1 MVGGNLSD
9 EKAQSNFR
17 IKLALGGTIQR
28 TRGALS
34 EHGLQL
40 TGKAEALQSSLALN
54 SKLKFPVMIWPRRTE
69 ELQNCKCSE
78 SQRGI
83 LTY

>member
-1 MVGGNLSD
+1 MVGGNLSS

-17 IKLALGGTIQR
+17 IKLALGGTIQG
-28 TRGALS
+28 TRGARS
-34 EHGLQL
+34 EHSLQL
-40 TGKAEALQSSLALN
+40 TGEAEALPSSLAPNL
-54 SKLKFPVMIWPRRTE
+54 KLKFPVMIWPRRTE

-78 SQRGI
+78 SQRGA